1 MYVLT
6 LFYRHGSQVRFT
18 NEDPLVL
25 EYLVGC
31 SDYDGQIYAWR
42 VVNQLS
48 GKCCNYWKEHEK
60 DGERAYQL

>member
-1 MYVLT
+1 M
-6 LFYRHGSQVRFT
+6 T

-25 EYLVGC
+25 EESGEEAQRHGL
-31 SDYDGQIYAWR
+31 IYAWR

-48 GKCCNYWKEHEK
+48 GKCCNYWKENEK